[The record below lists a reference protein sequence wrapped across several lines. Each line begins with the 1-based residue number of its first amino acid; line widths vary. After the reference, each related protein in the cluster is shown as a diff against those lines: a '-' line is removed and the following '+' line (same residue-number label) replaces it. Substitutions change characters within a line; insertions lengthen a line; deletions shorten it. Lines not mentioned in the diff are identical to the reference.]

1 MAPSSAKPR
10 LVELAGP
17 PGAGK
22 STVFRS
28 LLARDETIEGRPG
41 LRKRENA
48 AVLTREVVAVLGT
61 LVRERYRGRVTPEQ
75 VRMMAYVQALPRI
88 LERTQSPGGRIMAF
102 DQGPVYYLT
111 RPSLANARLATWR
124 TRVLHTWAPLL
135 DLVVW
140 LDAPDALL
148 LERIN
153 SRDKWHRLKGG
164 PEPTALEVLTE
175 SRAAYETVLRELE
188 TRRRGPAILR
198 FDTSRRSAD
207 EIADEVLAALH
218 EHVAPMAQRA

>member
-1 MAPSSAKPR
+1 VAPSFAKPH

-28 LLARDETIEGRPG
+28 LLARDQTIEGRPG
-41 LRKRENA
+41 LRTREYA
-48 AVLTREVVAVLGT
+48 GAFTREVLAVLGT
-61 LVRERYRGRVTPEQ
+61 LARERYRSRVTLEQ
-75 VRMMAYVQALPRI
+75 VRMMAYLQALPRI
-88 LERTQSPGGRIMAF
+88 LERAPSPDRRIIAF

-111 RPSLANARLATWR
+111 RPTLTNERLARWR
-124 TRVLHTWAPLL
+124 RRVLHTWAPLL
-135 DLVVW
+135 DVVVW
-140 LDAPDALL
+140 LDAPDAVLV
-148 LERIN
+148 ERIN

-164 PEPTALEVLTE
+164 PEGRALEVLTE

-188 TRRRGPAILR
+188 MRRHGPAILR

-207 EIADEVLAALH
+207 AIAHEVLAALH
-218 EHVAPMAQRA
+218 GKITPMAQRA